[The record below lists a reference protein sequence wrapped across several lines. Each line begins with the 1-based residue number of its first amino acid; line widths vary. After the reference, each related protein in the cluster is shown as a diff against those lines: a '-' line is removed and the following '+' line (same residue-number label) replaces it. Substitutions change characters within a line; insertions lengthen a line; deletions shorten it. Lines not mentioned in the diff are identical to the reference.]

1 MFTVS
6 NEIYSLGNL
15 SSTLEIIEKYIVR
28 NWAYYLNC
36 WMENMFVKLV
46 ALGGGL

>member
-1 MFTVS
+1 MGKFA
-6 NEIYSLGNL
+6 
-15 SSTLEIIEKYIVR
+15 STLGIIEKYIVR

-36 WMENMFVKLV
+36 WMKNVFVKLV